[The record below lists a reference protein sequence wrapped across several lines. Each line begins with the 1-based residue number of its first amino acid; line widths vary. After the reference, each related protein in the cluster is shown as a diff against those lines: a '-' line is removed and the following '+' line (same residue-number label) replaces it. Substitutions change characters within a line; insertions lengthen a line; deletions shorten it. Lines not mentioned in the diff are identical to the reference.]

1 MVSFLKKC
9 EVCQQFESSNLV
21 PAGLLQPLPIPRQIW
36 MSISIDFIIG
46 LPRNQEKDTI
56 LVVVDRHSKYSHFAA
71 LARPST
77 AKSIAKIYFDKI
89 FIPHGM
95 PTSIICDRDPMFTS
109 ACWSALFK
117 LQGVAFNYIPA
128 PSPDGWP
135 NQSNQDF
142 GTIFTRVP
150 LKLCTTCRLQ
160 LCFRTSQ
167 DSKIRRGG

>member
-71 LARPST
+71 LAHPST
-77 AKSIAKIYFDKI
+77 AKSIPKIYLTKFSYHTECQLRLVHVGVHCLNFRGWLLTISQHHPQTDGQTKVIKI
-89 FIPHGM
+89 LEQYSHE
-95 PTSIICDRDPMFTS
+95 S
-109 ACWSALFK
+109 L
-117 LQGVAFNYIPA
+117 
-128 PSPDGWP
+128 
-135 NQSNQDF
+135 
-142 GTIFTRVP
+142 
-150 LKLCTTCRLQ
+150 
-160 LCFRTSQ
+160 
-167 DSKIRRGG
+167 